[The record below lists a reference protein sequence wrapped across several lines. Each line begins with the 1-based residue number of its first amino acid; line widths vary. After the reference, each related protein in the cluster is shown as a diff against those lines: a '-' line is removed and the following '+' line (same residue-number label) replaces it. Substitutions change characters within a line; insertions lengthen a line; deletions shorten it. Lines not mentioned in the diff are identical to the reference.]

1 MLLSFGFFYFVG
13 GCNYVSVKA
22 GVLQHSGDYH
32 DDDDDD
38 SGIACVVIRGLHNEN
53 AD

>member
-1 MLLSFGFFYFVG
+1 MLLSFEFFYFVG

-22 GVLQHSGDYH
+22 GVLQHSGDYN
-32 DDDDDD
+32 DDDDD
-38 SGIACVVIRGLHNEN
+38 SGIACVVVRGLHNDN